1 MARTRAHPTPSKLHV
16 IAAPTR
22 LYHLPRSRSS
32 RALWALEEIGVPF
45 EVTVMTGADRKSE
58 AHIARHALG
67 RVPVIEDDAGHLF
80 ESAAI
85 VLALADR
92 HTQAG
97 LNFPLGTRER
107 ELVYQWVLFAMAEL
121 EPPIVEARDQRE
133 SDPARANVAAER
145 FSSRAALLERALEG
159 REFLVADRFSAAD
172 IVVGSVAGF
181 ARRVELLAEF
191 PEINRYIDALA
202 ARPAFQRANA
212 PA

>member
-1 MARTRAHPTPSKLHV
+1 
-16 IAAPTR
+16 
-22 LYHLPRSRSS
+22 
-32 RALWALEEIGVPF
+32 
-45 EVTVMTGADRKSE
+45 MTGADRKSE

-67 RVPVIEDDAGHLF
+67 RVPVIEDDAGNLF

-92 HTQAG
+92 HPDAG

-107 ELVYQWVLFAMAEL
+107 ELVYQWVLYAMAEL

-133 SDPARANVAAER
+133 PDPARADAAAER
-145 FSSRAALLERALEG
+145 FSDRAALLERALEG
-159 REFLVADRFSAAD
+159 REFLVAHRFSAAD
-172 IVVGSVAGF
+172 IVVASVAGF
-181 ARRVELLAEF
+181 ARRVELLTQF